1 MSSSKI
7 ELLNSKIR
15 QFLKKYYLDK
25 LYKGIILFVIVLLA
39 TFIAFSL
46 FEYFSYSNT
55 VVRSILFYSFIALA
69 AGIGIAYII
78 IPALKISGLGK
89 QLTNEEVADI
99 IGRHFDQIDDKL
111 LNLFELQKQMERGD
125 YQSYDLLSAAID
137 TKIDS
142 FKAYSFVQAIP
153 VEKTK
158 RFALWMLLPIAI
170 FLLLFSIKKELFT
183 EPTKRIVHHTE
194 VYEKPAPYAFVITND
209 SLKAFQYEDF
219 TVNVKVEG
227 SEVPDEV
234 YIKYKNRNYKC
245 QKNAN
250 SEFSYTFTN
259 LQQNVDFQINTDE
272 VMSTVYAIDV
282 LPKPVMLGFNMSLHY
297 PSYLNK
303 PDEVLEN
310 VSNVTVPEGTQITWN
325 FITRNSENLILIV
338 DDNQKV
344 ISSDKDNYLV
354 NVTARN
360 SFTYS
365 ILNKNKYMTGKD
377 TLTDEVTVIKDMY
390 PEIFVQSQQDSAY
403 HDRVY
408 FKGNIKDDYG
418 FTKLQF
424 VYSKL
429 DKDGKLLSSNTVVP
443 IKIQNGVTIQD
454 FYYYFDQSMLNLN
467 PGEQI
472 EYYFQVFDNDGVNG
486 SKSTKSSVQNYRVRT
501 MDEIENDLQEAEEQ
515 TKSDYND
522 LLKESKDLAKEIE
535 KLQQKMQ
542 QEKELSWQDKKNL
555 EKLMKEYQQLQ
566 NKINELKE
574 KQENHQQVE
583 NQYKQIDEDI
593 LRKQEELQKRMDEI
607 LSDEMKQMMQELQ
620 KMMQNMDK
628 DQIQQQMEKMKL
640 SSEDINKSLDQQL
653 QLYKQLEMEKK
664 LNETVNQM
672 RDLADELRKNA
683 EKTENKQNSKE
694 SLQKSQQELQKKYE
708 EMKKDLEDLKKMNK
722 ELEDPTEFKD
732 NQELQKDADQNMQ
745 QSQQNLEKNNRSKSA
760 DNQKKAADDI
770 EQMAE
775 QMEQDFNES
784 QLESIT
790 EDIATIRQ
798 ILDNLVKISFDQED
812 VMKRAQKMS
821 SYSASV
827 SDVMRKQFEIKQTMK
842 HIEDSLSSLARRQ
855 TAVKPFIQKEVT
867 KIQSNIETSQSELQ
881 NRRMSNA
888 AKNQQFA
895 LTSMNN
901 LALMLME
908 SMSDMQEQQQQSQ
921 SKCNKAGNKSSCN
934 KPGGKGKPKKASAR
948 ELQQQLNRQMEAMKK
963 SMEQQAK
970 QGQTGKPQQNMS
982 EQFAKMAAQQEA
994 IRKMLQDYQSEQKQ
1008 LNGVGDKNLDKI
1020 IEDMQ
1025 KTEKDLVN
1033 RQITQQTINRQ
1044 KDITTRLLQSERAD
1058 MEREKD
1064 KERKSNEARQ
1074 VPNINPPKD
1083 WNFDRQQIQQNEMLR
1098 SVPPS
1103 LNYYYKSKANNYFY
1117 NID

>member
-1 MSSSKI
+1 M
-7 ELLNSKIR
+7 
-15 QFLKKYYLDK
+15 
-25 LYKGIILFVIVLLA
+25 YKGIILFVIILLA

-46 FEYFSYSNT
+46 FEYFSYSNS
-55 VVRSILFYSFIALA
+55 VVRSILFYSFILLA
-69 AGIGIAYII
+69 VGIAVAYII
-78 IPALKISGLGK
+78 LPALKISGLGK
-89 QLTNEEVADI
+89 QLSNEEIAKI
-99 IGRHFDQIDDKL
+99 IGDHFDQIDDKL

-125 YQSYDLLSAAID
+125 YASYDLLSAAID
-137 TKIDS
+137 SKIDS

-153 VEKTK
+153 VQKTK

-183 EPTKRIVHHTE
+183 EPTKRIVHYSE
-194 VYEKPAPYAFVITND
+194 VYEKPAPYSFVVTND
-209 SLKAFQYEDF
+209 SLKAFQYEDY

-234 YIKYKNRNYKC
+234 FIKYKNRNYKC

-250 SEFSYTFTN
+250 SEFSYTFSN
-259 LQQNVDFQINTDE
+259 LQQNTEFQINTDE
-272 VMSTVYAIDV
+272 VTSKLYEIEV
-282 LPKPVMLGFNMSLHY
+282 LPKPVMLGFNISLHY

-310 VSNVTVPEGTQITWN
+310 VSNLTVPEGTKITWN
-325 FITRNSENLILIV
+325 FITRNSDNLILMV
-338 DDNQKV
+338 DGHEKV
-344 ISSDKDNYLV
+344 ISSEKDNYLV
-354 NVTARN
+354 NVTASN

-365 ILNKNKYMTGKD
+365 ILNKNKFMTGKD

-390 PEIFVQSQQDSAY
+390 PDIYVQSQQDSAY

-418 FTKLQF
+418 FTKLHF
-424 VYSKL
+424 VYNKL
-429 DKDGKLLSSNTVVP
+429 DKDGKVISSGNVLPV
-443 IKIQNGVTIQD
+443 KIQNGVTIQD
-454 FYYYFDQSMLNLN
+454 FYYYFDQGMFDLN

-472 EYYFQVFDNDGVNG
+472 DYYFQVYDNDGVNG
-486 SKSTKSSVQNYRVRT
+486 AKSTKSSVQTYRVRT
-501 MDEIENDLQEAEEQ
+501 MDEIENDLHQAEEQ
-515 TKSDYND
+515 TKSDYSD
-522 LLKESKDLAKEIE
+522 LLQESKELAKEIE
-535 KLQQKMQ
+535 KMQQKMR
-542 QEKELSWQDKKNL
+542 QEKEMSWQDKKNL
-555 EKLMKEYQQLQ
+555 EKLMKDYQKLQ
-566 NKINELKE
+566 EKINELKQQ
-574 KQENHQQVE
+574 QENHQQVE
-583 NQYKQIDEDI
+583 NQYKNVNEDI
-593 LRKQEELQKRMDEI
+593 LKKQEELQKRMDEI
-607 LSDEMKQMMQELQ
+607 LSDEMKQMMKELE
-620 KMMQNMDK
+620 KMMQDMNK

-640 SSEDINKSLDQQL
+640 STQDINESLDQQL
-653 QLYKQLEMEKK
+653 QLYKQLEVEKK
-664 LNETVNQM
+664 LNEAVQKM

-683 EKTENKQNSKE
+683 EKTENKQNTKE
-694 SLQKSQQELQKKYE
+694 SLQKSQQELQKKYDQVKKDIQD
-708 EMKKDLEDLKKMNK
+708 MKKLNN
-722 ELEDPTEFKD
+722 ELEDPTKFKD
-732 NQELQKDADQNMQ
+732 NQELQRDADQNMQ

-784 QLESIT
+784 ELESIT

-798 ILDNLVKISFDQED
+798 IMDNLVKISFDQENIL
-812 VMKRAQKMS
+812 KRAQKMNS
-821 SYSASV
+821 MSAAV
-827 SDVMRKQFEIKQTMK
+827 SDVMKNQFNVKQNMA
-842 HIEDSLSSLARRQ
+842 HIEDSLNALARRQ
-855 TAVKPFIQKEVT
+855 AAVKPFIQKEVT
-867 KIQSNIETSQSELQ
+867 KIQSNIESAQSELQ

-888 AKNQQFA
+888 SKNQQFA

-908 SMSDMQEQQQQSQ
+908 SMKDMQEQQKKSE
-921 SKCNKAGNKSSCN
+921 SKCNKSGNGSCN
-934 KPGGKGKPKKASAR
+934 KPGGKGKPKKTSAR

-970 QGQTGKPQQNMS
+970 QGQTGKPQQSMS

-994 IRKMLQDYQSEQKQ
+994 IRKMLQDYQSELKQ
-1008 LNGVGDKNLDKI
+1008 QNGVGDKALDKL

-1033 RQITQQTINRQ
+1033 RQINQQTINRQ
-1044 KDITTRLLQSERAD
+1044 KDIETRLLQSERAD

-1074 VPNINPPKD
+1074 VPNLNPPKE
-1083 WNFDRQQIQQNEMLR
+1083 WKIDREQSQQNEMLR
-1098 SVPPS
+1098 SVPAN

-1117 NID
+1117 NIE

>member
-1 MSSSKI
+1 MNSSKI
-7 ELLNSKIR
+7 QILNDKIR
-15 QFLKKYYLDK
+15 HFLKKYYLNT
-25 LYKGIILFVIVLLA
+25 LYKGIVFFVIILLV

-55 VVRSILFYSFIALA
+55 VVRSVLFYSFIALA
-69 AGIGIAYII
+69 VGTAIGYII
-78 IPALKISGLGK
+78 VPILKIAGLGK
-89 QLTNEEVADI
+89 QLSEEEIASI
-99 IGRHFDQIDDKL
+99 IGKHFSQIDDKL
-111 LNLFELQKQMERGD
+111 LNLFELRRQMERGD
-125 YQSYDLLSAAID
+125 YISYDLLSAAID
-137 TKIDS
+137 SKVDS

-153 VEKTK
+153 VQKTK

-183 EPTKRIVHHTE
+183 EPTKRIVHYSE
-194 VYEKPAPYAFVITND
+194 VYEKPAPYAFAITNP
-209 SLKAFQYEDF
+209 SLTTFQYEDF
-219 TVNVKVEG
+219 TVNIKVDG

-234 YIKYKNRNYKC
+234 YVNYKNRNYKC

-259 LQQNVDFQINTDE
+259 LKESTDFQIVTDE
-272 VMSTVYAIDV
+272 VTSTVYQIEV
-282 LPKPVMLGFNMSLHY
+282 LPKPVMLGFNISLHY
-297 PSYLNK
+297 PAYLNK

-310 VSNVTVPEGTQITWN
+310 VSNLTVPEGTHITWN

-338 DDNQKV
+338 DDHEKV

-354 NVTARN
+354 DVTARN

-365 ILNKNKYMTGKD
+365 ILNKNQYMIGKD
-377 TLTDEVTVIKDMY
+377 TLSDEVTVIKDMY
-390 PEIFVQSQQDSAY
+390 PDIYVQSQQDSTY

-424 VYSKL
+424 VYNKL
-429 DKDGKLLSSNTVVP
+429 DKDGKVMTSSTIVP
-443 IKIQNGVTIQD
+443 IKIQNNVTIQD
-454 FYYYFDQSMLNLN
+454 FYYYFDQSMLNLQ

-486 SKSTKSSVQNYRVRT
+486 AKSTKSSVQSYRVRSI
-501 MDEIENDLQEAEEQ
+501 DEIEEDLQRTEEE
-515 TKSDYND
+515 TKSDFSD
-522 LLKESKDLAKEIE
+522 LLKESKNLAKEIE
-535 KLQQKMQ
+535 KMQQKMM

-555 EKLMKEYQQLQ
+555 EKLMKDYQKLQ
-566 NKINELKE
+566 DQINELKQ

-583 NQYKQIDEDI
+583 NQYKQVDEDI
-593 LRKQEELQKRMDEI
+593 LRKQQELQKRMDEI
-607 LSDEMKQMMQELQ
+607 LSDEMKQMLQELEA
-620 KMMQNMDK
+620 MMQNMNK
-628 DQIQQQMEKMKL
+628 NQIQEQMEKMKL
-640 SSEDINKSLDQQL
+640 STEDINESLDQQL
-653 QLYKQLEMEKK
+653 QLYKQLEVEKK
-664 LNETVNQM
+664 LNEAVQNM
-672 RDLADELRKNA
+672 RNLADDLRKNA
-683 EKTENKQNSKE
+683 QKTENKQISKE
-694 SLQKSQQELQKKYE
+694 TLQKNQQELQNQYNE
-708 EMKKDLEDLKKMNK
+708 LKKDIEALKKLNN
-722 ELEDPTEFKD
+722 ELEDPTKFKD
-732 NQELQKDADQNMQ
+732 NQSLQKDADQNMQ
-745 QSQQNLEKNNRSKSA
+745 QSAQNLERNNRSKSA

-770 EQMAE
+770 EQMAD

-784 QLESIT
+784 ELENIT
-790 EDIATIRQ
+790 EDIATLRQ

-812 VMKRAQKMS
+812 ILKKAQKTS
-821 SYSASV
+821 NYSTSV
-827 SDVMRKQFEIKQTMK
+827 TDIMKKQFEVRQTMN
-842 HIEDSLSSLARRQ
+842 HIEDSLNALARRQ
-855 TAVKPFIQKEVT
+855 TAVKPFIHQELS
-867 KIQSNIETSQSELQ
+867 KIQNNIETAQTEMQ
-881 NRRMSNA
+881 NRRLSVA
-888 AKNQQFA
+888 AKNQQFS

-908 SMSDMQEQQQQSQ
+908 SMKDMQEQQKQSQ
-921 SKCNKAGNKSSCN
+921 QKCNKAGNGSCN

-970 QGQTGKPQQNMS
+970 QGQSGKPQQNMS

-994 IRKMLQDYQSEQKQ
+994 IRKMLQDYQSELKSQ
-1008 LNGVGDKNLDKI
+1008 NGVGDKSLDKI

-1025 KTEKDLVN
+1025 KTEKELVN

-1074 VPNINPPKD
+1074 IPNMNPPKD
-1083 WNFDRQQIQQNEMLR
+1083 WNLDRQQNQQNEMLR
-1098 SVPPS
+1098 SVPAS

>member
-7 ELLNSKIR
+7 QILNDKIR
-15 QFLKKYYLDK
+15 NFLRKYYLDK
-25 LYKGIILFVIVLLA
+25 MYKGIIIFVIILLA

-46 FEYFSYSNT
+46 FEYFSYSNS
-55 VVRSILFYSFIALA
+55 VVRSILFYSFILLA
-69 AGIGIAYII
+69 VGIAVAYII
-78 IPALKISGLGK
+78 LPALKISGLGK
-89 QLTNEEVADI
+89 QLSNEEIAKI
-99 IGRHFDQIDDKL
+99 IGDHFDQIDDKL

-125 YQSYDLLSAAID
+125 YASYDLLSAAID
-137 TKIDS
+137 SKIDS

-153 VEKTK
+153 VQKTK

-183 EPTKRIVHHTE
+183 EPTKRIVHYSE
-194 VYEKPAPYAFVITND
+194 VYEKPAPYSFVVTND
-209 SLKAFQYEDF
+209 SLKAFQYEDY

-234 YIKYKNRNYKC
+234 FIKYKNRNYKC

-250 SEFSYTFTN
+250 SEFSYTFSN
-259 LQQNVDFQINTDE
+259 LQQNTEFQINTDE
-272 VMSTVYAIDV
+272 VISKLYEIEV
-282 LPKPVMLGFNMSLHY
+282 LPKPVLLGFNISLHY

-310 VSNVTVPEGTQITWN
+310 VSNLTVPEGTKITWN
-325 FITRNSENLILIV
+325 FITRNSDNLILMV
-338 DDNQKV
+338 DGHEKV
-344 ISSDKDNYLV
+344 ISSEKDNYLV
-354 NVTARN
+354 NVTASN

-365 ILNKNKYMTGKD
+365 ILNKNKFMTGKD

-390 PEIFVQSQQDSAY
+390 PDIYVQSQQDSAY

-418 FTKLQF
+418 FTKLHF
-424 VYSKL
+424 VYNKL
-429 DKDGKLLSSNTVVP
+429 DKDGKVISSGNVLPV
-443 IKIQNGVTIQD
+443 KIQNGVTIQD
-454 FYYYFDQSMLNLN
+454 FYYYFDQGMFDLN

-472 EYYFQVFDNDGVNG
+472 DYYFQVYDNDGVNG
-486 SKSTKSSVQNYRVRT
+486 AKSTKSSVQTYRVRT
-501 MDEIENDLQEAEEQ
+501 MDEIENDLHQAEEQ
-515 TKSDYND
+515 TKSDYSD
-522 LLKESKDLAKEIE
+522 LLQESKELAKEIE
-535 KLQQKMQ
+535 KMQQKMR
-542 QEKELSWQDKKNL
+542 QEKEMSWQDKKNL
-555 EKLMKEYQQLQ
+555 EKLMKDYQKLQ
-566 NKINELKE
+566 EKINELKQQ
-574 KQENHQQVE
+574 QENHQQVE
-583 NQYKQIDEDI
+583 NQYKNVNEDI
-593 LRKQEELQKRMDEI
+593 LKKQEELQKRMDEI
-607 LSDEMKQMMQELQ
+607 LSDEMKQMMKELE
-620 KMMQNMDK
+620 KMMQDMNK

-640 SSEDINKSLDQQL
+640 STEDINESLDQQL
-653 QLYKQLEMEKK
+653 QLYKQLEVEKK
-664 LNETVNQM
+664 LNEAVQKM

-683 EKTENKQNSKE
+683 EKTENKQNTKE
-694 SLQKSQQELQKKYE
+694 SLQKSQQELQKKYDQVKKDIKD
-708 EMKKDLEDLKKMNK
+708 MKKLNN
-722 ELEDPTEFKD
+722 ELEDPTKFKD
-732 NQELQKDADQNMQ
+732 NQELQRDADQNMQ

-784 QLESIT
+784 ELESIT

-798 ILDNLVKISFDQED
+798 IMDNLVKISFDQENIL
-812 VMKRAQKMS
+812 KRAQKMNS
-821 SYSASV
+821 MSAAV
-827 SDVMRKQFEIKQTMK
+827 SDVMKNQFNVKQNMA
-842 HIEDSLSSLARRQ
+842 HIEDSLNALARRQ
-855 TAVKPFIQKEVT
+855 AAVKPFIQKEVT
-867 KIQSNIETSQSELQ
+867 KIQSNIESAQSELQ

-888 AKNQQFA
+888 SKNQQFA

-908 SMSDMQEQQQQSQ
+908 SMKDMQEQQKKSE
-921 SKCNKAGNKSSCN
+921 SKCNKSGNGSCN
-934 KPGGKGKPKKASAR
+934 KPGGKGKPKKTSAR

-970 QGQTGKPQQNMS
+970 QGQTGKPQQSMS

-994 IRKMLQDYQSEQKQ
+994 IRKMLQDYQSELKQ
-1008 LNGVGDKNLDKI
+1008 QNGVGDKALDKL

-1033 RQITQQTINRQ
+1033 RQINQQTINRQ
-1044 KDITTRLLQSERAD
+1044 KDIETRLLQSERAD

-1074 VPNINPPKD
+1074 VPNLNPPKE
-1083 WNFDRQQIQQNEMLR
+1083 WKIDREQSQQNEMLR
-1098 SVPPS
+1098 SVPAN

-1117 NID
+1117 NIE

>member
-1 MSSSKI
+1 M
-7 ELLNSKIR
+7 
-15 QFLKKYYLDK
+15 
-25 LYKGIILFVIVLLA
+25 YKGIIIFVIILLA

-46 FEYFSYSNT
+46 FEYFSYSNS
-55 VVRSILFYSFIALA
+55 VVRSILFYSFILLA
-69 AGIGIAYII
+69 VGIAVAYII
-78 IPALKISGLGK
+78 LPALKISGLGK
-89 QLTNEEVADI
+89 QLSNEEIAKI
-99 IGRHFDQIDDKL
+99 IGDHFDQIDDKL

-125 YQSYDLLSAAID
+125 YASYDLLSAAID
-137 TKIDS
+137 SKIDS

-153 VEKTK
+153 VQKTK

-183 EPTKRIVHHTE
+183 EPTKRIVHYSE
-194 VYEKPAPYAFVITND
+194 VYEKPAPYSFVVTND
-209 SLKAFQYEDF
+209 SLKAFQYEDY

-234 YIKYKNRNYKC
+234 FIKYKNRNYKC

-250 SEFSYTFTN
+250 SEFSYTFSN
-259 LQQNVDFQINTDE
+259 LQQNTEFQINTDE
-272 VMSTVYAIDV
+272 VISKLYEIEV
-282 LPKPVMLGFNMSLHY
+282 LPKPVLLGFNISLHY

-310 VSNVTVPEGTQITWN
+310 VSNLTVPEGTKITWN
-325 FITRNSENLILIV
+325 FITRNSDNLILMV
-338 DDNQKV
+338 DGHEKV
-344 ISSDKDNYLV
+344 ISSEKDNYLV
-354 NVTARN
+354 NVTASN

-365 ILNKNKYMTGKD
+365 ILNKNKFMTGKD

-390 PEIFVQSQQDSAY
+390 PDIYVQSQQDSAY

-418 FTKLQF
+418 FTKLHF
-424 VYSKL
+424 VYNKL
-429 DKDGKLLSSNTVVP
+429 DKDGKVISSGNVLPV
-443 IKIQNGVTIQD
+443 KIQNGVTIQD
-454 FYYYFDQSMLNLN
+454 FYYYFDQGMFDLN

-472 EYYFQVFDNDGVNG
+472 DYYFQVYDNDGVNG
-486 SKSTKSSVQNYRVRT
+486 AKSTKSSVQTYRVRT
-501 MDEIENDLQEAEEQ
+501 MDEIENDLHQAEEQ
-515 TKSDYND
+515 TKSDYSD
-522 LLKESKDLAKEIE
+522 LLQESKELAKEIE
-535 KLQQKMQ
+535 KMQQKMR
-542 QEKELSWQDKKNL
+542 QEKEMSWQDKKNL
-555 EKLMKEYQQLQ
+555 EKLMKDYQKLQ
-566 NKINELKE
+566 EKINELKQQ
-574 KQENHQQVE
+574 QENHQQVE
-583 NQYKQIDEDI
+583 NQYKNVNEDI
-593 LRKQEELQKRMDEI
+593 LKKQEELQKRMDEI
-607 LSDEMKQMMQELQ
+607 LSDEMKQMMKELE
-620 KMMQNMDK
+620 KMMQDMNK

-640 SSEDINKSLDQQL
+640 STEDINESLDQQL
-653 QLYKQLEMEKK
+653 QLYKQLEVEKK
-664 LNETVNQM
+664 LNEAVQKM

-683 EKTENKQNSKE
+683 EKTENKQNTKE
-694 SLQKSQQELQKKYE
+694 SLQKSQQELQKKYDQVKKDIKD
-708 EMKKDLEDLKKMNK
+708 MKKLNN
-722 ELEDPTEFKD
+722 ELEDPTKFKD
-732 NQELQKDADQNMQ
+732 NQELQRDADQNMQ

-784 QLESIT
+784 ELESIT

-798 ILDNLVKISFDQED
+798 IMDNLVKISFDQENIL
-812 VMKRAQKMS
+812 KRAQKMNS
-821 SYSASV
+821 MSAAV
-827 SDVMRKQFEIKQTMK
+827 SDVMKNQFNVKQNMA
-842 HIEDSLSSLARRQ
+842 HIEDSLNALARRQ

-867 KIQSNIETSQSELQ
+867 KIQSNIESAQSELQ

-888 AKNQQFA
+888 SKNQQFA

-908 SMSDMQEQQQQSQ
+908 SMKDMQEQQKKSE
-921 SKCNKAGNKSSCN
+921 SKCNKSGNGSCN
-934 KPGGKGKPKKASAR
+934 KPGGKGKPKKTSAR

-970 QGQTGKPQQNMS
+970 QGQTGKPQQSMS

-994 IRKMLQDYQSEQKQ
+994 IRKMLQDYQSELKQ
-1008 LNGVGDKNLDKI
+1008 QNGVGDKALDKL

-1033 RQITQQTINRQ
+1033 RQINQQTINRQ
-1044 KDITTRLLQSERAD
+1044 KDIETRLLQSERAD

-1074 VPNINPPKD
+1074 VPNLNPPKE
-1083 WNFDRQQIQQNEMLR
+1083 WKIDREQSQQNEMLR
-1098 SVPPS
+1098 SVPAN

-1117 NID
+1117 NIE

>member
-1 MSSSKI
+1 MKSSKI
-7 ELLNSKIR
+7 QILNDKIR
-15 QFLKKYYLDK
+15 EFLRKYYLNK
-25 LYKGIILFVIVLLA
+25 LYKGIIFFVIVLLA

-55 VVRSILFYSFIALA
+55 VIRSVLFFSFIALA
-69 AGIGIAYII
+69 VGIGIAYIL
-78 IPALKISGLGK
+78 IPALKIGGLGK
-89 QLTNEEVADI
+89 QLTNEEVAKI
-99 IGRHFDQIDDKL
+99 IGDHFEQIDDKL

-125 YQSYDLLSAAID
+125 YVSYDLLSAAID
-137 TKIDS
+137 NKIDS
-142 FKAYSFVQAIP
+142 FRAYSFVQAIP
-153 VEKTK
+153 VGKTK

-183 EPTKRIVHHTE
+183 ESTKRIVHYSE
-194 VYEKPAPYAFVITND
+194 VYEKPAPYSFVITND
-209 SLKAFQYEDF
+209 SLKAFQYEDY

-250 SEFSYTFTN
+250 SEFSYTFSN
-259 LQQNVDFQINTDE
+259 LQQNTEFQINTDE
-272 VMSTVYAIDV
+272 VTSTVYEIEV
-282 LPKPVMLGFNMSLHY
+282 LPKPVMLGFSMSMHY

-310 VSNVTVPEGTQITWN
+310 VSNVTVPEGTKITWN

-338 DDNQKV
+338 DENKKE
-344 ISSDKDNYLV
+344 ISSEKDNYLV
-354 NVTARN
+354 TVTANN

-365 ILNKNKYMTGKD
+365 ILNKNKFMTGKD

-390 PEIFVQSQQDSAY
+390 PDIYVQSQQDSAY

-424 VYSKL
+424 VYNKL
-429 DKDGKLLSSNTVVP
+429 DKDGKLIASGNTVP
-443 IKIQNGVTIQD
+443 IKIQNSVTVQD
-454 FYYYFDQSMLNLN
+454 FYYYFDQAMFNLN

-486 SKSTKSSVQNYRVRT
+486 AKSTKSTVQSYKVRT
-501 MDEIENDLQEAEEQ
+501 MEEIEHDLQQAEEQ
-515 TKSDYND
+515 TKSDYSD
-522 LLKESKDLAKEIE
+522 LLKESQDLSREIE
-535 KLQQKMQ
+535 KMQQKML
-542 QEKELSWQDKKNL
+542 QEKDLSWQDKKNL
-555 EKLMKEYQQLQ
+555 EKLMKDYQKLQ
-566 NKINELKE
+566 DKINELKQQ
-574 KQENHQQVE
+574 QENHQQVE
-583 NQYKQIDEDI
+583 NQYKDVDEDI

-607 LSDEMKQMMQELQ
+607 LSDEMKQMMKELQ
-620 KMMQNMDK
+620 QLMQQNANK

-640 SSEDINKSLDQQL
+640 STKDINESLDQQL
-653 QLYKQLEMEKK
+653 QLYKQLEVEKK
-664 LNETVNQM
+664 LNEAVQNM
-672 RDLADELRKNA
+672 HNLADELRKNA
-683 EKTENKQNSKE
+683 DKTENKQNSQE
-694 SLQKSQQELQKKYE
+694 SLQKSHQELQQKYNE
-708 EMKKDLEDLKKMNK
+708 IKKDIEELKKLNS
-722 ELEDPTEFKD
+722 ELEDPTKFKD
-732 NQELQKDADQNMQ
+732 TQELQKDADQNMQ
-745 QSQQNLEKNNRSKSA
+745 QSKQNLDKNNRSKSA

-770 EQMAE
+770 DQMAE

-784 QLESIT
+784 ELESIT

-798 ILDNLVKISFDQED
+798 ILDNLVKVSFDQED
-812 VMKRAQKMS
+812 IMKRSQKMS
-821 SYSASV
+821 SYSSQV
-827 SDVMRKQFEIKQTMK
+827 SDVMKKQFEVKQNMT
-842 HIEDSLSSLARRQ
+842 HIEDSLNALARRQ
-855 TAVKPFIQKEVT
+855 AAVKPFIQKEVS
-867 KIQSNIETSQSELQ
+867 KIQSNIESAQSELQ

-888 AKNQQFA
+888 SKNQQFA

-908 SMSDMQEQQQQSQ
+908 SMKDMQEQQQKSE
-921 SKCNKAGNKSSCN
+921 SKCNKSGNGSCN
-934 KPGGKGKPKKASAR
+934 KPGGKGKSKKTSAR

-963 SMEQQAK
+963 SMEQKGK
-970 QGQTGKPQQNMS
+970 QGQTGQQQNMS

-994 IRKMLQDYQSEQKQ
+994 IRKMLQDYQSELKQ
-1008 LNGVGDKNLDKI
+1008 QNGVGDKSLDKI
-1020 IEDMQ
+1020 IEEMQ
-1025 KTEKDLVN
+1025 QTERELVN

-1044 KDITTRLLQSERAD
+1044 KDITTRMLQSERAD
-1058 MEREKD
+1058 EEREKD

-1074 VPNINPPKD
+1074 VPNINPPKE

-1098 SVPPS
+1098 SVPAN

-1117 NID
+1117 NIE

>member
-7 ELLNSKIR
+7 KILNDKIR
-15 QFLKKYYLDK
+15 QFLKKYYLNK
-25 LYKGIILFVIVLLA
+25 LYKGIILFVIILLA
-39 TFIAFSL
+39 TFIVFSL
-46 FEYFSYSNT
+46 FEYFSYSNS
-55 VVRSILFYSFIALA
+55 VVRTILFFSFIALA
-69 AGIGIAYII
+69 IGVSVAYLI
-78 IPALKISGLGK
+78 IPALKIGGLGK
-89 QLTNEEVADI
+89 QLTNEEIANI
-99 IGRHFDQIDDKL
+99 IGKHFHQIDDKL

-125 YQSYDLLSAAID
+125 YMSYDLLSAAID
-137 TKIDS
+137 SKIDS

-153 VEKTK
+153 VQKTK

-183 EPTKRIVHHTE
+183 EPTKRIVHYSE
-194 VYEKPAPYAFVITND
+194 EFEKPAPYSFIITND
-209 SLKAFQYEDF
+209 SLKAFQYEDY

-250 SEFSYTFTN
+250 SEFSYTFSN
-259 LQQNVDFQINTDE
+259 LQQNIDFQVNTDE
-272 VMSTVYAIDV
+272 VTSMVYHIDV
-282 LPKPVMLGFNMSLHY
+282 LPKPVMLGFNISLHY

-310 VSNVTVPEGTQITWN
+310 VSNLTVPEGTQITWN

-360 SFTYS
+360 SFVYS
-365 ILNKNKYMTGKD
+365 ILNKNKFMTGKD

-390 PEIFVQSQQDSAY
+390 PDIYVQSQQDSAY

-418 FTKLQF
+418 FSKLQF
-424 VYSKL
+424 VYNKL
-429 DKDGKLLSSNTVVP
+429 DKEGKVLSSNNVVP

-454 FYYYFDQSMLNLN
+454 FYYYFDQSMFNLN

-486 SKSTKSSVQNYRVRT
+486 AKSTKSSVQSYRVRT
-501 MDEIENDLQEAEEQ
+501 MEEIENDLQEAEEQ
-515 TKSDYND
+515 TKSDFSD
-522 LLKESKDLAKEIE
+522 LLKESRDLAKEIE
-535 KLQQKMQ
+535 KMQQKMQ

-555 EKLMKEYQQLQ
+555 EKLMKDYQQLQ
-566 NKINELKE
+566 DKINELKQ

-607 LSDEMKQMMQELQ
+607 LSDEMKQMMKELQ
-620 KMMQNMDK
+620 QMMQNMDK
-628 DQIQQQMEKMKL
+628 DKIQQQMEKMKL
-640 SSEDINKSLDQQL
+640 SSEDINKTLDQQL
-653 QLYKQLEMEKK
+653 QLYKQLEVEKK
-664 LNETVNQM
+664 LNETVNKM
-672 RDLADELRKNA
+672 RDLSDELRKNA
-683 EKTENKQNSKE
+683 DKTENKQNSKE
-694 SLQKSQQELQKKYE
+694 SLQKNQQELQKKYE
-708 EMKKDLEDLKKMNK
+708 ELKKDIEELKKMNNQ
-722 ELEDPTEFKD
+722 LEEPTQFKD

-770 EQMAE
+770 EQMAD

-784 QLESIT
+784 ELESIT
-790 EDIATIRQ
+790 EDIATLRQ
-798 ILDNLVKISFDQED
+798 ILDNLVSISFEQEE
-812 VMKRAQKMS
+812 VLNKSQKMS
-821 SYSASV
+821 AYSSLA
-827 SDVMRKQFEIKQTMK
+827 SDVMRKQFEVKQTMK
-842 HIEDSLSSLARRQ
+842 HIEDSLDALARRQ
-855 TAVKPFIQKEVT
+855 AAVKPFIQKEVT
-867 KIQSNIETSQSELQ
+867 KIQNNIETSQTELQ
-881 NRRMSNA
+881 NRRPSVA
-888 AKNQQFA
+888 SKNQQFA

-908 SMSDMQEQQQQSQ
+908 SMKDMQEQQQQCQ
-921 SKCNKAGNKSSCN
+921 SKCKKAGNGSCN

-963 SMEQQAK
+963 SMEQQGK
-970 QGQTGKPQQNMS
+970 QGQTGQPQQSMS

-994 IRKMLQDYQSEQKQ
+994 IRKMLQDYQSELKQ
-1008 LNGVGDKNLDKI
+1008 QNGVGDKALDKI

-1025 KTEKDLVN
+1025 KTEKELVN

-1074 VPNINPPKD
+1074 IQNMNPPKD

-1098 SVPPS
+1098 SVPAN
-1103 LNYYYKSKANNYFY
+1103 LNYYYKAKANNYFY

>member
-1 MSSSKI
+1 
-7 ELLNSKIR
+7 
-15 QFLKKYYLDK
+15 
-25 LYKGIILFVIVLLA
+25 
-39 TFIAFSL
+39 
-46 FEYFSYSNT
+46 
-55 VVRSILFYSFIALA
+55 
-69 AGIGIAYII
+69 
-78 IPALKISGLGK
+78 
-89 QLTNEEVADI
+89 
-99 IGRHFDQIDDKL
+99 
-111 LNLFELQKQMERGD
+111 
-125 YQSYDLLSAAID
+125 
-137 TKIDS
+137 
-142 FKAYSFVQAIP
+142 
-153 VEKTK
+153 
-158 RFALWMLLPIAI
+158 
-170 FLLLFSIKKELFT
+170 
-183 EPTKRIVHHTE
+183 
-194 VYEKPAPYAFVITND
+194 
-209 SLKAFQYEDF
+209 
-219 TVNVKVEG
+219 
-227 SEVPDEV
+227 
-234 YIKYKNRNYKC
+234 
-245 QKNAN
+245 
-250 SEFSYTFTN
+250 
-259 LQQNVDFQINTDE
+259 
-272 VMSTVYAIDV
+272 
-282 LPKPVMLGFNMSLHY
+282 
-297 PSYLNK
+297 
-303 PDEVLEN
+303 
-310 VSNVTVPEGTQITWN
+310 
-325 FITRNSENLILIV
+325 
-338 DDNQKV
+338 
-344 ISSDKDNYLV
+344 
-354 NVTARN
+354 
-360 SFTYS
+360 
-365 ILNKNKYMTGKD
+365 
-377 TLTDEVTVIKDMY
+377 MY

-418 FTKLQF
+418 FTKLVF
-424 VYSKL
+424 VYNKL

-454 FYYYFDQSMLNLN
+454 FYYYFDQSMFNLN

-486 SKSTKSSVQNYRVRT
+486 AKSTKSSVQSYRVRT
-501 MDEIENDLQEAEEQ
+501 MDEIEEDMHNAEEQ
-515 TKSDYND
+515 TKSDYAD

-535 KLQQKMQ
+535 KMQQKMQ

-555 EKLMKEYQQLQ
+555 EKLMKDYQKLQ
-566 NKINELKE
+566 DQINELKQ
-574 KQENHQQVE
+574 KQENHHQVE

-593 LRKQEELQKRMDEI
+593 LRKQQELQKRMDEI
-607 LSDEMKQMMQELQ
+607 LSDEMKQMMKELEQ
-620 KMMQNMDK
+620 MMQNMDK
-628 DQIQQQMEKMKL
+628 DKIQQQMEKMKL

-653 QLYKQLEMEKK
+653 QLYKQLEVEKK
-664 LNETVNQM
+664 LNETVNKM

-683 EKTENKQNSKE
+683 AKTEDKQNSKE
-694 SLQKSQQELQKKYE
+694 SLQKQQQELQKKY
-708 EMKKDLEDLKKMNK
+708 DDLKKDIQDLKQMNN
-722 ELEDPTEFKD
+722 ELEDPTDFKD

-745 QSQQNLEKNNRSKSA
+745 QSQQNLEKGNRSKSA
-760 DNQKKAADDI
+760 DNKKKAADDI
-770 EQMAE
+770 DQMAE

-821 SYSASV
+821 SYSASA
-827 SDVMRKQFEIKQTMK
+827 SDVMRKQFEVKQTMK
-842 HIEDSLSSLARRQ
+842 HIEDSLNALARRQ
-855 TAVKPFIQKEVT
+855 AAVKPFIQKEVT
-867 KIQSNIETSQSELQ
+867 KIQSNIETSQTELQ
-881 NRRMSNA
+881 NRRMSMA

-908 SMSDMQEQQQQSQ
+908 SMNDMQDQQKQSQ
-921 SKCNKAGNKSSCN
+921 SKCNKAGNGSCN
-934 KPGGKGKPKKASAR
+934 KPGGKGKSKKASAR

-970 QGQTGKPQQNMS
+970 QGQTGQPKSMS

-1008 LNGVGDKNLDKI
+1008 LNGVGDKALDKI

-1098 SVPPS
+1098 SVPAN